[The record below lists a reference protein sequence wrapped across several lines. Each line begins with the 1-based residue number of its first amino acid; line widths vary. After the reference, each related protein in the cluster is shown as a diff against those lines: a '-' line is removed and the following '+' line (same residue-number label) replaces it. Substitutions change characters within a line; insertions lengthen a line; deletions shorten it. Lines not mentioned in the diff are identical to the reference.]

1 MPLKQR
7 KRVQQMSEIL
17 SQAAKVLGSAVAADA
32 GMTRKAIGLD
42 NKTPLEMMM
51 TAEGSLALRDHLIR
65 IEYGVYS

>member
-1 MPLKQR
+1 
-7 KRVQQMSEIL
+7 MSEIL

-51 TAEGSLALRDHLIR
+51 TAEGTCGTGKGLSSAA
-65 IEYGVYS
+65 Y